1 MSQNI
6 INYEALIDES
16 MRGLVRNVLE
26 SVKNDRLP
34 GEHHFYISFL
44 TNYPEVFIS
53 QALKARY
60 PEEITI
66 VIQYQFENLKVDQN
80 KFSVTLTFD
89 GVKERIEVPYGALT
103 SFADPSSKFGV
114 KLNPINPNKN
124 KFPETKK
131 ESNAANVKQID
142 FSGENTSNV
151 IALDKFRKKK

>member
-16 MRGLVRNVLE
+16 MRGLVKNVLE

-44 TNYPEVFIS
+44 TQYPEVLIS

-60 PEEITI
+60 PQEITI
-66 VIQYQFENLKVDQN
+66 VIQYQFENLKVEQN

-89 GVKERIEVPYGALT
+89 GVKERVEVPYSALT
-103 SFADPSSKFGV
+103 SFADPSAKFGV
-114 KLNPINPNKN
+114 KFNPINPHENKLLD
-124 KFPETKK
+124 TKK
-131 ESNAANVKQID
+131 EDNATNVKQVD